1 MLLTSWKGISVCDAL
16 EKDPVGTD
24 TASNNTSIDDDL
36 EYKLVVRFRHL
47 QAGETMDV
55 RVIEVEM
62 I

>member
-1 MLLTSWKGISVCDAL
+1 MLLTSCKGISVCDAL

-47 QAGETMDV
+47 
-55 RVIEVEM
+55 
-62 I
+62 